1 MVLTYNN
8 TTPNNQKEHTTHT
21 LSKNSKLNIDII
33 MATEDKRN
41 ARDAWPLP
49 KPKPAPKP
57 DPEPEQG
64 LELEGESVNGML
76 GCAGPAL

>member
-1 MVLTYNN
+1 
-8 TTPNNQKEHTTHT
+8 
-21 LSKNSKLNIDII
+21 

-49 KPKPAPKP
+49 KPKPVPKP

-64 LELEGESVNGML
+64 PKLEGESVNGML
-76 GCAGPAL
+76 GCAGPTL